1 MIAKSALQAIAAVT
15 LLLAAISPA
24 LCEVRFGD
32 NVFVGGNDFSNQ
44 TFDRKHR
51 AEAHLYDH
59 QPANAGCRWRTNKDG
74 GRTKFCRLRNL
85 H

>member
-1 MIAKSALQAIAAVT
+1 MIAKFALQATSAVALLIAAV
-15 LLLAAISPA
+15 SPA

-32 NVFVGGNDFSNQ
+32 NVFVGGHNFSNQ

-51 AEAHLYDH
+51 AEVHLYDR
-59 QPANAGCRWRTNKDG
+59 QPANEGCRWRTDKDG
-74 GRTKFCRLRNL
+74 GRVKFCRLRNL